1 MKTLIIAVA
10 VLLGSTLSAQKIFT
24 KTGEITFHSDAPM
37 EKIEAVNSK
46 ATSVIDTESG
56 AMQWSVLIKA
66 FGFEKALMEEHFNE
80 NYMES
85 SKYPKALFKGQIDNI
100 AEIDFNTV
108 GEFMVD
114 VSGSLTI
121 HGISKD
127 ISTKGLIKVTD
138 SGINGT
144 CNFKALLSDYNIEI
158 PAVVADNISK
168 TVDIFVNADY
178 KKLEQ

>member
-10 VLLGSTLSAQKIFT
+10 IVLGGTLSAQKIFT

-46 ATSVIDTESG
+46 ATTVIDTESG

-85 SKYPKALFKGQIDNI
+85 GKFPKALFKGQIDNI
-100 AEIDFNTV
+100 SEIDFNTV
-108 GEFMVD
+108 GEYMTD

-121 HGISKD
+121 HGITNE
-127 ISTKGLIKVTD
+127 ISTTGLIKVTD
-138 SGINGT
+138 SGIIGT
-144 CNFKALLSDYNIEI
+144 CNFKALLSDYGIEI

-168 TVDIFVNADY
+168 SVDIFVVADY